1 MNDEITSKNKVISIH
16 VLLNYNDY
24 TTESMK
30 IEPTSFFPINRSVTS
45 SKENNV
51 VEVPVYVY
59 DIKYFAACRVPDNE
73 SNIPFSNVV
82 YNVVVYKRISL
93 NCKANRIVWLKCCH
107 SDATSNFRNA
117 VIFEISVFWFPPANM
132 CSFEAQE
139 ALRRT
144 EQLSWLEFLPS

>member
-1 MNDEITSKNKVISIH
+1 MLS
-16 VLLNYNDY
+16 NYIDY

-30 IEPTSFFPINRSVTS
+30 IEPTSFFPMNRSVTS

-51 VEVPVYVY
+51 VEIPVYVY
-59 DIKYFAACRVPDNE
+59 DMQYFAACRVPDNN
-73 SNIPFSNVV
+73 SNIPFSNVDRLKI
-82 YNVVVYKRISL
+82 VYKRISL
-93 NCKANRIVWLKCCH
+93 NCKANRIVRPKCCD
-107 SDATSNFRNA
+107 SDTTLNFQNA
-117 VIFEISVFWFPPANM
+117 IIFEFSVFWFPPANM

>member
-1 MNDEITSKNKVISIH
+1 M
-16 VLLNYNDY
+16 LLNYIDY

-30 IEPTSFFPINRSVTS
+30 IKPTSSFPMNRSVTS

-51 VEVPVYVY
+51 VEIPVYVY
-59 DIKYFAACRVPDNE
+59 DMQYFAACRVPDNN
-73 SNIPFSNVV
+73 SNIPFSNVDRLKI
-82 YNVVVYKRISL
+82 VYKRISL
-93 NCKANRIVWLKCCH
+93 NCKANRIVRPKC
-107 SDATSNFRNA
+107 SDSDTTLNFQNA
-117 VIFEISVFWFPPANM
+117 IIFEISVFWFPPANM

>member
-24 TTESMK
+24 ITESMK
-30 IEPTSFFPINRSVTS
+30 IEPTSSFPINRSVTS

-82 YNVVVYKRISL
+82 YNVGVYKRISL
-93 NCKANRIVWLKCCH
+93 NCKANRIV
-107 SDATSNFRNA
+107 
-117 VIFEISVFWFPPANM
+117 
-132 CSFEAQE
+132 
-139 ALRRT
+139 
-144 EQLSWLEFLPS
+144 

>member
-1 MNDEITSKNKVISIH
+1 M
-16 VLLNYNDY
+16 LLNYIDY

-30 IEPTSFFPINRSVTS
+30 IEPTSFFPMNRSVTS

-51 VEVPVYVY
+51 VEIPVYVY
-59 DIKYFAACRVPDNE
+59 DMQYFAACRVPDNK
-73 SNIPFSNVV
+73 SNIPFSNVDRLKI
-82 YNVVVYKRISL
+82 VYKRISL
-93 NCKANRIVWLKCCH
+93 NCKANRIVRPKCCD
-107 SDATSNFRNA
+107 SDTTLNFQNA
-117 VIFEISVFWFPPANM
+117 IIFEISVFWFPPANM